1 MSDITWGAAFGK
13 IKFEQQVLFKL
24 ITTNTNVSKAQ
35 TQEYKLE
42 DMVQFVIMVHQN
54 NSMLCHA

>member
-1 MSDITWGAAFGK
+1 MNA
-13 IKFEQQVLFKL
+13 
-24 ITTNTNVSKAQ
+24 NVSEAQ